1 MVVLI
6 VGPPIVQVSP
16 RKIQDDEKSDVTMTC
31 HVTGNPP
38 PDQVTWSK
46 SQGSLPNSRNIVS
59 QGTLTIL
66 NLTTDDS
73 GSYLCT
79 ARNIW
84 GTTSSSVQLR
94 VYASLEF
101 VNKPPSSVMV
111 KADET
116 LTVSCSASSDLQPKI
131 SWLFNGVPSLPQGAA
146 IEISNDLIV
155 LSVNYTHGGT
165 YTCSASN
172 SLSSIHANVIV
183 YVKYPE
189 TCSVVKKDISGVS
202 GDYVIDP
209 DGVQDE
215 NPFTVYCDMTDREVH

>member
-1 MVVLI
+1 MKVEVVVLI

-16 RKIQDDEKSDVTMTC
+16 AKIQDDERSDVTMAC

-46 SQGSLPNSRNIVS
+46 TQGSLPNSRNIVS
-59 QGTLTIL
+59 QGNLSIL

-73 GSYLCT
+73 GSYVCT

-84 GTTSSSVQLR
+84 GITSSSVQLR
-94 VYASLEF
+94 VYTSLEF
-101 VNKPPSSVMV
+101 ANKPPSSVIV
-111 KADET
+111 KADGT
-116 LTVSCSASSDLQPKI
+116 LTLSCSASSDLQPTI
-131 SWLFNGVPSLPQGAA
+131 SWLFNGAPSLPQGAV

-155 LSVNYTHGGT
+155 LSVNNTHGGT

-189 TCSVVKKDISGVS
+189 TCSMVKEDISGVS
-202 GDYVIDP
+202 GNYVIDP
-209 DGVQDE
+209 DGVQGE
-215 NPFTVYCDMTDREVH
+215 NPFTVYVT